1 MSYVN
6 LPIMNKLVINIGKE
20 SVSGIKLSLSRE
32 IHSMLDETDRQ
43 NLNTEPASLLIM
55 VIEVSIVLNVHNPLV

>member
-32 IHSMLDETDRQ
+32 IHLMLDETDRQ